1 MKRLI
6 ILGST
11 GSIGTQ
17 TLQIVERFPDKYK
30 VIGLSA
36 NNSWELLTS
45 QARKYDVKTVALG
58 NEEYI
63 PDLKDALSGTGINI
77 LRGSDG
83 ITELAG
89 MDADVVVVALVGISG
104 LVPTLKAIETGK
116 TIALANK
123 ETLVVGG
130 ELVMRKAREKG
141 VSILPIDSE
150 HSAIFQCLNGE
161 NKKEVRKI
169 HLTSS
174 GGPFRKVPSNELSSK
189 TATDALKH
197 PTWNMGNKVTIDS
210 STLMNKGFE
219 VIEAKWLFDVS
230 PDTINVIVHPQSIIH
245 SMVEFIDGSIIA
257 QLSHPDMRIPIQ
269 YSLTYPERLPA
280 GYVTTDFIEIGNLTF
295 ERPRIDVFKCL
306 KYAYEAIEAG
316 GTMPAVLN
324 GANEIAVQ
332 LFLKDKIGFMDI
344 PRIIRETMDS
354 HETVISPDLEDFIS
368 ADRYARDKAYEIA
381 GVNVL

>member
-1 MKRLI
+1 MKSLI

-30 VIGLSA
+30 VLGLSA
-36 NNSWELLTS
+36 NNSWELLAK
-45 QARKYDVKTVALG
+45 QAKKFDVKTVVIG
-58 NEEYI
+58 NEKYI
-63 PDLKDALSGTGINI
+63 PELQHALVGTDINI
-77 LRGSDG
+77 LRGRGG
-83 ITELAG
+83 IIELAG
-89 MDADVVVVALVGISG
+89 MDADVAVVALVGISG
-104 LVPTLKAIETGK
+104 FVPTLKAIETGK

-130 ELVMRKAREKG
+130 ELVMKTAEEKG

-174 GGPFRKVPSNELSSK
+174 GGPFRKVPSGELESK
-189 TATDALKH
+189 TASDALKH

-230 PDTINVIVHPQSIIH
+230 PDMINVIVHPQSIIH

-257 QLSHPDMRIPIQ
+257 QLSLPDMRIPIQ
-269 YSLTYPERLPA
+269 YSLAYPERLPA
-280 GYVTTDFIEIGNLTF
+280 QYVTTDFIKIGSLTF
-295 ERPRIDVFKCL
+295 EEPRIDVFKCL
-306 KYAYEAIEAG
+306 QYAYEAVKTG

-332 LFLKDKIGFMDI
+332 LFLQDKMGFLDI

-354 HETVISPDLEDFIS
+354 HKTILSPDLEDLLS
-368 ADRYARDKAYEIA
+368 ADKFARNKAYKIA
-381 GVNVL
+381 GVGV

>member
-1 MKRLI
+1 MKSLI

-30 VIGLSA
+30 VLGLSA
-36 NNSWELLTS
+36 NNSWELLAK
-45 QARKYDVKTVALG
+45 QAKKFDVKTVVIG
-58 NEEYI
+58 NEKYI
-63 PDLKDALSGTGINI
+63 PELQHALVGTDINI
-77 LRGSDG
+77 LRGRGG
-83 ITELAG
+83 IIELAG
-89 MDADVVVVALVGISG
+89 MDADVAVVALVGISG

-130 ELVMRKAREKG
+130 ELVMKTAEEKG

-174 GGPFRKVPSNELSSK
+174 GGPFRKVPSDELVSK
-189 TATDALKH
+189 TASDALKH

-230 PDTINVIVHPQSIIH
+230 PDMINVIVHPQSIIH

-257 QLSHPDMRIPIQ
+257 QLSLPDMRIPIQ
-269 YSLTYPERLPA
+269 YSLAYPERLPA
-280 GYVTTDFIEIGNLTF
+280 QYVTTDFIKIGSLTF
-295 ERPRIDVFKCL
+295 EEPRIDVFKCL
-306 KYAYEAIEAG
+306 QYAYEAVKTG

-332 LFLKDKIGFMDI
+332 LFLQDKMGFLDI

-354 HETVISPDLEDFIS
+354 HKTILSPDLEDLLS
-368 ADRYARDKAYEIA
+368 ADKFARNKAYKIA
-381 GVNVL
+381 GVGV